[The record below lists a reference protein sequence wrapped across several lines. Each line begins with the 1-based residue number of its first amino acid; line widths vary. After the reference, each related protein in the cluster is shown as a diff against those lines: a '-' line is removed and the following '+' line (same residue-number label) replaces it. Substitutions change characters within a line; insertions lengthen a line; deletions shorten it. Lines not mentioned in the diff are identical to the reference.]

1 MRLRVSAVL
10 RLLFPAI
17 CTAVLAFSASVA
29 NAQSTLY
36 WDTSSGTSGLQ
47 PGNGTWSTSASDV
60 FWATG
65 TAGTS
70 TTFWTDGSIA
80 NFSYVGTGT
89 ATISGTVTASRLV
102 TGGGGAI
109 NATITG
115 NTLVL
120 TNTAAITHGAGNGT
134 SALNLLATNIVL
146 GSGTAQTYT
155 FSAGASNGTVTIS
168 SNIGENGTA
177 GITKIGSTPV
187 ILSGTNTY
195 TGVTTISAGSVTF
208 GKRVSLYNSN
218 TSSWTTSN
226 FVTGSGATANFNV
239 GGAGEF
245 TDSDIGTLA
254 ALGTASG
261 GFRNGSRISLNTANA
276 AGGVFALSATIADPN
291 GGANVLGLIKDGTN
305 TLSLTALNSY
315 SGQTQLN
322 GGTLRFDTINDVGG
336 GASSLGAPTT
346 DSNGRISMV
355 QNNSFVTL
363 LYVGAGST
371 TNRNFN
377 GASVG
382 GGGGYII
389 DSSGSGP
396 LVFTNAIAIT
406 GGTTAI
412 TGQKPWTLQGSY
424 VGAANEIRGLISGS
438 GASAVTKAG
447 AGTWKLSGTNTY
459 AGATTINAGVLD
471 VTTLANGGVASGI
484 GQSSNAATNLV
495 FGAPSATLRYSG
507 TADVTTNRGFTLS
520 SGAGGGATIESSG
533 VGTLSFDNTVAIA
546 YGTTNQT
553 RLLTLGGA
561 NTGANTFAKVLA
573 NNGTG
578 TTSFTKAGAGTWI
591 LDAVNTYSGTTN
603 VSAGRL
609 QIGPNG
615 SINNSTA
622 ISVSANAAFDY
633 NSATALAIAP
643 SLLGSGSANRATLG
657 GTGMINAAVT
667 LNNLGDTLS
676 PGNSPGIMPFGTSQ
690 TWNSFTY
697 VWETNNFIGTSAGT
711 DFDQIAV
718 TGSLNLTGG
727 VGAYLLDITSL
738 TAGNAAGNV
747 GGFDDITRT
756 WTILTTTGGITGFDA
771 ANWTLSTANF
781 TSSPA
786 TTGAWSLSQDGS
798 NLVLSYVAVPEPAA
812 IALAGIGV
820 TAAAFSASR
829 RRRRR
834 SADANDA

>member
-1 MRLRVSAVL
+1 MQLFFVIGRLA
-10 RLLFPAI
+10 FI
-17 CTAVLAFSASVA
+17 AVLAISATVA
-29 NAQSTLY
+29 HAQTTLY

-89 ATISGTVTASRLV
+89 ATISGTVTASALQV
-102 TGGGGAI
+102 GGGGAI
-109 NATITG
+109 GATISG
-115 NTLVL
+115 GTLVL
-120 TNTAAITHGAGNGT
+120 TNTAAIQYTAGNGT
-134 SALNLLATNIVL
+134 SGFAINASIIL
-146 GSGTAQTYT
+146 GNGSAQTYT
-155 FSAGASNGTVTIS
+155 FSSNGFGTNTING
-168 SNIGENGTA
+168 NIGENGRA
-177 GITKIGSTPV
+177 GITRTGSTP
-187 ILSGTNTY
+187 LTLGGTNTY

-208 GKRVSLYNSN
+208 GKRVSLYNSDA
-218 TSSWTTSN
+218 SSWTASN
-226 FVTGSGATANFNV
+226 LVTGSGALAGFFV
-239 GGAGEF
+239 GGTGEF
-245 TDSDIGTLA
+245 TDSDIGALA
-254 ALGTASG
+254 GLGTSTG
-261 GFRNGSRISLNTANA
+261 GFRNGSRIGLDTTNST
-276 AGGVFALSATIADPN
+276 GGVFTLSSTIANPN
-291 GGANVLGLIKDGTN
+291 GGANVLGLSKLGTN
-305 TLSLTALNSY
+305 TLSLTALNTY
-315 SGQTQLN
+315 SGQTVVHS
-322 GGTLRFDTINDVGG
+322 GTLRFDTINDVGG
-336 GASSLGAPTT
+336 GASSLGAPVT
-346 DSNGRISMV
+346 DANGRISMV
-355 QNNSFVTL
+355 QNNSSVTL

-371 TNRNFN
+371 TNRNLN

-382 GGGGYII
+382 GGGGYVI

-396 LVFTNAIAIT
+396 LVFTNGIAIT
-406 GGTTAI
+406 GGTTTI
-412 TGQKPWTLQGSY
+412 TGQKTWTLQGSY
-424 VGAANEIRGLISGS
+424 VGSANEIRGLISGS
-438 GASAVTKAG
+438 GAAAITKSG

-459 AGATTINAGVLD
+459 AGITTISAGVLE

-484 GQSSNAATNLV
+484 GQTSNAATNLV
-495 FGAPSATLRYSG
+495 FNAPSATLRYSG

-561 NTGANTFAKVLA
+561 NSGANTFAKVLA

-615 SINNSTA
+615 SINNSSA
-622 ISVSANAAFDY
+622 ISVSAGAAFDY
-633 NSATALAIAP
+633 NAATALAIAP

-657 GTGMINAAVT
+657 GNGTINAAVT

-697 VWETNNFIGTSAGT
+697 VWETNNFVGTSAGT
-711 DFDQIAV
+711 DFDQIV
-718 TGSLNLTGG
+718 ITGSLNLTGG
-727 VGAYLLDITSL
+727 LGAYLLDITSL
-738 TAGNAAGNV
+738 TAGNAPGSV

-798 NLVLSYVAVPEPAA
+798 NLVLSYVTVPEPAA

-820 TAAAFSASR
+820 TAAAFSAAR

-834 SADANDA
+834 SADVNNA

>member
-1 MRLRVSAVL
+1 MRLRFSAVL

-17 CTAVLAFSASVA
+17 CVAVLAFSATLA

-36 WDTSSGTSGLQ
+36 WDTGTTSGLT
-47 PGNGTWSTSASDV
+47 PGNGTWSTGTSNL

-65 TAGTS
+65 TSPGTA
-70 TTFWTDGSIA
+70 TPTFWTDGSIA
-80 NFSYVGTGT
+80 NFQAVGSST
-89 ATISGTVTASRLV
+89 ATISGTVSASGV
-102 TGGGGAI
+102 QFAGA
-109 NATITG
+109 NQVLTTITG
-115 NTLVL
+115 GTLIVSG
-120 TNTAAITHGAGNGT
+120 TNGISSSGGNGT
-134 SALNLLATNIVL
+134 SASAISSNIVL
-146 GSGTAQTYT
+146 GTGSAQTYQ
-155 FSAGASNGTVTIS
+155 FSTTASQGGFSIAGNIS
-168 SNIGENGTA
+168 ENGVA
-177 GITKIGSTPV
+177 GITKTGAQAVT
-187 ILSGTNTY
+187 LSGTNTY
-195 TGVTTISAGSVTF
+195 TGVTTISQGTLNF
-208 GKRVSLYNSN
+208 GKRVSLYNAN
-218 TSSWTTSN
+218 TSSWTASN
-226 FVTGSGATANFNV
+226 LVNSGTVNFTV
-239 GGAGEF
+239 GGTGEF

-254 ALGTASG
+254 GLGTSTG
-261 GFRNGSRISLNTANA
+261 GFRNGSRIGLDTTNA
-276 AGGVFALSATIADPN
+276 AGSVFTLSSTIANPN
-291 GGANVLGLIKDGTN
+291 GGANVLGLSKLGGN
-305 TLSLTALNSY
+305 TLSLTTLNTY
-315 SGQTQLN
+315 SGQTVVN

-346 DSNGRISMV
+346 AANGQISMTQV
-355 QNNSFVTL
+355 NSIGTL

-371 TNRNFN
+371 TNRNLN
-377 GASVG
+377 GASTG
-382 GGGGYII
+382 GLGGYVI

-406 GGTTAI
+406 GGTTNA
-412 TGQKPWTLQGSY
+412 TGQKPWQLQGSY

-438 GASAVTKAG
+438 GASAITKAG
-447 AGTWKLSGTNTY
+447 AGAWKLSGANTY
-459 AGATTINAGVLD
+459 SGSTTISAGVLE

-578 TTSFTKAGAGTWI
+578 TTSFTKASAGTWI

-615 SINNSTA
+615 SINNSTT

-633 NSATALAIAP
+633 NSLTALAIAP
-643 SLLGSGSANRATLG
+643 SLSGSGSTNRATLS
-657 GTGMINAAVT
+657 GTGSINAALT

-727 VGAYLLDITSL
+727 LGAYLLDITSL
-738 TAGNAAGNV
+738 TAGNAPGSV

-798 NLVLSYVAVPEPAA
+798 NLVLSYVAVPEPST

-820 TAAAFSASR
+820 TAAAFSAAR
-829 RRRRR
+829 HRRRR